1 MSRSDKMTRRQF
13 LILVILFSIGSS
25 ILFIPSAAARD
36 VKQGAWIPIV
46 AGIGTGLLIVL
57 LLMRVAHRYPD
68 LTYVEINR
76 RLLGKWMGTIVS
88 VVSFV
93 ACYVLGASTLV
104 YYMGDFMTTQVMR
117 TTPEYMI
124 HIMFTLIVVMGLLL
138 GLKTLAF
145 TAEVLFPIVV
155 VLFAALIVFVSPK
168 IQLEHFQPVFE
179 AGILPILKGV
189 FSYMSYTSFPLVFFL
204 MIYPSAVQG
213 GMKASGAFLLGSFI
227 GGMFL
232 LIVTAACVGVLGAEQ
247 TARQFY
253 PSYALAKR
261 INIANFITRIEVI
274 VAAFWIIALYFK
286 TVIYFYASV
295 KGMAQLLKLDDERVL
310 VIPLGLLMV
319 PLSLFTYPSSAYQL
333 QWDEKV
339 WPVYSITIGLL
350 FPLLLV
356 AAGAFRKKIKP

>member
-1 MSRSDKMTRRQF
+1 MRHSDKMTHRQF
-13 LILVILFSIGSS
+13 LLLVILFSIGSS
-25 ILFIPSAAARD
+25 ILFIPSAAAGD
-36 VKQGAWIPIV
+36 VKQGAWIPIAV
-46 AGIGTGLLIVL
+46 GIGSGLLIVL
-57 LLMRVAHRYPD
+57 LLIRVAHRFPD
-68 LTYVEINR
+68 LTYVEISH
-76 RLLGKWMGTIVS
+76 RLLGKWIGTIVS
-88 VVSFV
+88 VISIS
-93 ACYVLGASTLV
+93 ACYVGGAITLV
-104 YYMGDFMTTQVMR
+104 YYMGNFMTTQVMS

-124 HIMFTLIVVMGLLL
+124 HIMFTLIVVIGLLL
-138 GLKTLAF
+138 GLKTLAL
-145 TAEVLFPIVV
+145 TAEVLFPVVV

-168 IQLEHFQPVFE
+168 IELEHFQPVFE
-179 AGILPILKGV
+179 AGTIPIVKAV
-189 FSYMSYTSFPLVFFL
+189 FAYMSYTSFPLVFFL
-204 MIYPSAVQG
+204 MIYPSAVRG
-213 GMKASGAFLLGSFI
+213 GSKASGAFLLGSFI

-286 TVIYFYASV
+286 TVIYVYAAV
-295 KGMAQLLKLDDERVL
+295 KGLAQLLKLDNERVI

-319 PLSLFTYPSSAYQL
+319 PLSLFIYPSSAYQM

-339 WPVYSITIGLL
+339 WPIYSITVGLF

-356 AAGAFRKKIKP
+356 AAGALRKKIKP